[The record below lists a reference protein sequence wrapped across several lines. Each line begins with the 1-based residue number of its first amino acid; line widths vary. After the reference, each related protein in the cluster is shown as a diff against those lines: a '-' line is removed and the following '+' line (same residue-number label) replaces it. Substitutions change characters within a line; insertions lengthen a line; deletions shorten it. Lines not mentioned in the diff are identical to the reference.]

1 MLGNT
6 APSSDSS
13 VIEAAGRGGRG
24 GGRGRVGEGGGH
36 VRVCEDGGRGRGGSR
51 SRGGGGRTESRG
63 GHGSG
68 SGELPTSTTAA
79 PTSTTILTT
88 VAAGRPEPSNI
99 VTALNDNLNLP
110 THECSSCLQETIQG
124 ASAVGNRLVL
134 SFSKCPASQADDRH
148 VWVQKSQP
156 PLLVASTGKYL

>member
-1 MLGNT
+1 MLGNA
-6 APSSDSS
+6 APSSDS
-13 VIEAAGRGGRG
+13 VIEAPGRGGRG
-24 GGRGRVGEGGGH
+24 GGRGRVGEGGG
-36 VRVCEDGGRGRGGSR
+36 RGRGGGR

-63 GHGSG
+63 GHGLG
-68 SGELPTSTTAA
+68 SGELPTSTAA
-79 PTSTTILTT
+79 PTTSTTISTT
-88 VAAGRPEPSNI
+88 VAAGRQEQSNN
-99 VTALNDNLNLP
+99 VTAPNDNLNLP
-110 THECSSCLQETIQG
+110 THECSSCLRETIQG